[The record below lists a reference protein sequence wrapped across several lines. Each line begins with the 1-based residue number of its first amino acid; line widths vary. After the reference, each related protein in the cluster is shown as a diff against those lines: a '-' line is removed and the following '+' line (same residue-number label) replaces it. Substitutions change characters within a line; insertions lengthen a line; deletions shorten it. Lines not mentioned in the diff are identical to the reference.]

1 MLIYLLKSGACL
13 AILFLFYKL
22 FLEKENM
29 HVFKRFYLL
38 TALLFSLIV
47 PALVFVEYVEAPPT
61 THTVVQQVAADSD
74 NVINVPAALETD
86 VLDITPLLWGIYFL
100 GLLFFG
106 ITFIKN
112 LFQIFRRIRRNPK
125 QISARFTQV
134 LLLEKITP
142 HTFFSYI
149 FLNKKKFES
158 NEIPKEVL
166 LHEETHARQKHSLD
180 VVFVEMLQVVF
191 WFNPFIYLFKK
202 AVKLNHEFLADHA
215 VLKKDINTTTY
226 QNTLLSY
233 LSPDSQKKYQP
244 KLANAI
250 NYSSIKKRFTVMK
263 THTSKKSFFIRS
275 PLLLPLLAILLYGF
289 TETIIIQ
296 KEVAK
301 AEANSL
307 STEVKATPEIVAEY
321 NNLAK
326 KWNLFLD
333 YNMKIVPSKKRRLEQ
348 LFKLMS
354 AKQKSYAQPFPDFSL
369 ANKNQE
375 GATKDQIAAYN
386 VLGKKYNGMIRRNK
400 YIHIKHAEVER
411 MEYLYNLMTKDQ
423 KAAAEPFPD
432 FPPMPDVPTPP
443 APMAR
448 KGGGSDFPAP
458 PNLAY
463 RIDQKPLSEELRKLV
478 DNYANKRKGY
488 RKSVAGY
495 ISNGK
500 GNEDDIHDLYKQL
513 LKAYNQYK
521 VMANDE
527 GVFAQASPAFA
538 PKVKKGEVSAIPPPP
553 PAPAKV
559 EKGGTS
565 SIPPPPPTPD
575 QVEKYVN
582 NIIETQEIIFED
594 KVIAIDGRGVIFDRF
609 SRPKPPVPPKSPLD
623 HVIEM
628 AKKDA
633 IFYHEGKEITSD
645 KAIKILKNSTKI
657 NIDTRRSNSDRPVVR
672 LSSKPIII
680 EN

>member
-1 MLIYLLKSGACL
+1 MIMLVYLLKSGACL

-38 TALLFSLIV
+38 TALLFSLIG
-47 PALVFVEYVEAPPT
+47 PTLVFVEYVEAPAT
-61 THTVVQQVAADSD
+61 MTHTVAQQVVADSD
-74 NVINVPAALETD
+74 NVINVPAALKTD
-86 VLDITPLLWGIYFL
+86 ILDIAPLLWGIYFL

-106 ITFIKN
+106 IQFIKN

-134 LLLEKITP
+134 LLLEKIPP
-142 HTFFSYI
+142 HTFFRYI
-149 FLNKKKFES
+149 FLNKRRFES
-158 NEIPKEVL
+158 DEIPKEVL

-180 VVFVEMLQVVF
+180 VVFVEMLQVIL

-202 AVKLNHEFLADHA
+202 SIKLNHEFLADQA
-215 VLKKDINTTTY
+215 VLKKDIDKTAY

-244 KLANAI
+244 KLANSI

-263 THTSKKSFFIRS
+263 KQTSKKSVFLRS
-275 PLLLPLLAILLYGF
+275 LLLLPLLAILLYGF

-301 AEANSL
+301 TEANSL

-333 YNMKIVPSKKRRLEQ
+333 YNMKIVPSEKRRLEQ
-348 LFKLMS
+348 LYKLMS
-354 AKQKSYAQPFPDFSL
+354 VNQKAIAQPFPDFSL
-369 ANKNQE
+369 VNKTQE
-375 GATKDQIAAYN
+375 GVTVEQLKEYDSLAR
-386 VLGKKYNGMIRRNK
+386 KYNEQAPEFMSIRKRDVDRL
-400 YIHIKHAEVER
+400 EQ
-411 MEYLYNLMTKDQ
+411 LYELMTDDQ
-423 KAAAEPFPD
+423 KADAEPFPD
-432 FPPMPDVPTPP
+432 FPPMPEVPTPP
-443 APMAR
+443 AP
-448 KGGGSDFPAP
+448 
-458 PNLAY
+458 
-463 RIDQKPLSEELRKLV
+463 
-478 DNYANKRKGY
+478 
-488 RKSVAGY
+488 
-495 ISNGK
+495 
-500 GNEDDIHDLYKQL
+500 
-513 LKAYNQYK
+513 
-521 VMANDE
+521 
-527 GVFAQASPAFA
+527 
-538 PKVKKGEVSAIPPPP
+538 PKVKKGEVSATSPPPP
-553 PAPAKV
+553 TKV
-559 EKGGTS
+559 KKGD
-565 SIPPPPPTPD
+565 IPPPPPPTPD

-582 NIIETQEIIFED
+582 KIIETQEIIAVQE
-594 KVIAIDGRGVIFDRF
+594 VVELSGGGVMPV
-609 SRPKPPVPPKSPLD
+609 SYLKPPTPPKSPLD

-633 IFYHEGKEITSD
+633 LFYHKGKEISSD
-645 KAIKILKNSTKI
+645 KAIQILKNSTKI
-657 NIDTRRSNSDRPVVR
+657 NIDTRRSNGDRPVVK

>member
-1 MLIYLLKSGACL
+1 MLVYLLKSGACL

-47 PALVFVEYVEAPPT
+47 PTLVFVEYVEAPAT
-61 THTVVQQVAADSD
+61 MTHTVVQQLAADSD

-86 VLDITPLLWGIYFL
+86 ILDFAPLLWGIYFL

-142 HTFFSYI
+142 HTFFRYI

-180 VVFVEMLQVVF
+180 VVFVEMLQVIF

-215 VLKKDINTTTY
+215 VLKNNIDTTAY

-244 KLANAI
+244 ILANSI

-263 THTSKKSFFIRS
+263 KQTSKKSVLFRS
-275 PLLLPLLAILLYGF
+275 LLLLPLLAILLYGF

-296 KEVAK
+296 KEAVK
-301 AEANSL
+301 NKVTVEQK
-307 STEVKATPEIVAEY
+307 EGFQEKATAEMVATH
-321 NNLAK
+321 NTLAK
-326 KWNLFLD
+326 KYNLQP
-333 YNMKIVPSKKRRLEQ
+333 KEHRIIPSKDLEI
-348 LFKLMS
+348 LEHIYGLMTKS
-354 AKQKSYAQPFPDFSL
+354 QKKNALSFPECPPQHSPI
-369 ANKNQE
+369 QE
-375 GATKDQIAAYN
+375 GATTDQISEYN
-386 VLGKKYNGMIRRNK
+386 ALAKKYNAMIRKNWNIR
-400 YIHIKHAEVER
+400 IKHAEVEH
-411 MEYLYNLMTKDQ
+411 MQYIYGIMTDDQ
-423 KAAAEPFPD
+423 KTDAEPFPD

-443 APMAR
+443 SAPR
-448 KGGGSDFPAP
+448 V
-458 PNLAY
+458 N
-463 RIDQKPLSEELRKLV
+463 
-478 DNYANKRKGY
+478 
-488 RKSVAGY
+488 
-495 ISNGK
+495 
-500 GNEDDIHDLYKQL
+500 
-513 LKAYNQYK
+513 
-521 VMANDE
+521 
-527 GVFAQASPAFA
+527 
-538 PKVKKGEVSAIPPPP
+538 KGEASAIPPPP
-553 PAPAKV
+553 V
-559 EKGGTS
+559 NIIEKDGKST
-565 SIPPPPPTPD
+565 IPPPPPPTPTPD

-582 NIIETQEIIFED
+582 NIIETQEIIAEE
-594 KVIAIDGRGVIFDRF
+594 KVVELVGGGVRHNKY
-609 SRPKPPVPPKSPLD
+609 SQPEPPPPPKSPLD

-633 IFYHEGKEITSD
+633 VFYHEGKEITSD
-645 KAIKILKNSTKI
+645 KAIQILKNSTKI